1 MSNVTQINAYQP
13 SGTVATALA
22 ANDTGLSREQTAQ
35 ANTVGVATSERRR
48 MEETSPLFVLD
59 EVSFSVSGRVL
70 LEPLTLTLPARR
82 IVGLI
87 GHNGSGKSTLLKILA
102 RQQPASGGTVRFEG
116 IALSDWGDRPFAR
129 KLAYLPQHTPAASG
143 MLVKEL
149 VALGRY
155 PWHGALC
162 RFGKGDREKVDE
174 AMFLTDVTGMADRLV
189 DTLSGGER
197 QRVWLAMLV
206 AQDAECLLLD
216 EPISALDIAH
226 QIEVLSLVQKLSHS
240 KGLGVVVVLHDV
252 NLAARFCDELIA
264 LHSGR
269 IIARGTPEEVMTPC
283 RLEAIYGLRME
294 IMRHPSTQRIVAIAT

>member
-1 MSNVTQINAYQP
+1 MTELVRDLLPP
-13 SGTVATALA
+13 SLMAPQGSAEPGT
-22 ANDTGLSREQTAQ
+22 
-35 ANTVGVATSERRR
+35 
-48 MEETSPLFVLD
+48 LFVLD
-59 EVSFSVSGRVL
+59 EVSFSVPGRRL

-102 RQQPASGGTVRFEG
+102 RQQPASAGRVSFEG
-116 IALSDWGDRPFAR
+116 RPLAEWGERAFAR
-129 KLAYLPQHTPAASG
+129 KLAYLPQYTPPASG

-155 PWHGALC
+155 PWHGALG
-162 RFGKGDREKVDE
+162 RFGKVDRDKVEE
-174 AMFLTDVTGMADRLV
+174 AIELTDIAPFADRLV

-226 QIEVLSLVQKLSHS
+226 QIEVLSLVQRLSHS
-240 KGLGVVVVLHDV
+240 RAWASYWCCTTSTWRRASATRSSPCT
-252 NLAARFCDELIA
+252 AA
-264 LHSGR
+264 G
-269 IIARGTPEEVMTPC
+269 
-283 RLEAIYGLRME
+283 
-294 IMRHPSTQRIVAIAT
+294 